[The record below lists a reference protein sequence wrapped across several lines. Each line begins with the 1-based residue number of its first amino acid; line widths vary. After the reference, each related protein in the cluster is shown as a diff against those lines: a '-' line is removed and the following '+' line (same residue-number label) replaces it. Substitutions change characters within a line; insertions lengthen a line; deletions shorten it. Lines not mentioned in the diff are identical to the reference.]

1 MCRGLRPHARRRLGQ
16 PPRQRAQLRRRPAAL
31 PRLDRLHPIHTR
43 KPPPMSDPTKPD
55 DRKQELL
62 LLGQIHGMV
71 QSLQTSLDQQTRRMD
86 RMEASQEERHRSNE
100 QRMEQSEARQ
110 QERHKAN
117 ELRMDRAEE
126 RQEERHVAIDARLRV
141 VEQKAAIAGAVSGS
155 AVSIGVAL
163 AIEGLKQWLGRGGL
177 GQ

>member
-16 PPRQRAQLRRRPAAL
+16 PPRQRAQLRRRPAAVSR
-31 PRLDRLHPIHTR
+31 PDRLHPIHTSES
-43 KPPPMSDPTKPD
+43 PMSDPTTKPD

-71 QSLQTSLDQQTRRMD
+71 QSLQNSLEQQTRRMD
-86 RMEASQEERHRSNE
+86 LMESRQEERHRSNE
-100 QRMEQSEARQ
+100 MRMEQSEARQ

-126 RQEERHVAIDARLRV
+126 RQEERHNAIDARLRV
-141 VEQKAAIAGAVSGS
+141 VEQKAAVAGAISGS
-155 AVSIGVAL
+155 AVSIGIAL
-163 AIEGLKQWLGRGGL
+163 AIEGVKQWLGRGGL